1 MASPAAATRSQSL
14 SHFRRILKELHLQYT
29 HPNELTTGKGLRGIN
44 VHANKVWTDALK
56 DSFRKHAT
64 ESDPVKLQ
72 KLQTDGE
79 DLAVYLESQRQH
91 KELVERYNPAF
102 WDEEKGLQVDK
113 TAKMVGFEMPSEFD
127 ESQKDQELVAPPR
140 YTYTNKKDATTTAT
154 TTTSPTTEAVTE
166 PYQELEK
173 PEEPKKRT
181 YMIPKAFG
189 FAEQA
194 EDDLGRPGDRKVK

>member
-1 MASPAAATRSQSL
+1 MASVAAARSQSL

-29 HPNELTTGKGLRGIN
+29 HPNELRTGTGLLGIN

-56 DSFRKHAT
+56 DSFRKNAN

-79 DLAVYLESQRQH
+79 DLAVYLESQRRH

-127 ESQKDQELVAPPR
+127 DSQKDKELVAPPR
-140 YTYTNKKDATTTAT
+140 FSYKDIKLNATVSEKIEAT
-154 TTTSPTTEAVTE
+154 EVVTE
-166 PYQELEK
+166 PYKELEK

-194 EDDLGRPGDRKVK
+194 QDDLGRAGDRKIKE

>member
-1 MASPAAATRSQSL
+1 MASAAATARSQSL

-29 HPNELTTGKGLRGIN
+29 HPNELRTGTGLLGIN

-56 DSFRKHAT
+56 DSFRKNAN

-79 DLAVYLESQRQH
+79 DLAVYLESQRLH

-102 WDEEKGLQVDK
+102 WDEEKGMQVDK
-113 TAKMVGFEMPSEFD
+113 TAKMVGFEMPSEYD
-127 ESQKDQELVAPPR
+127 VSQKDEELVAAPR
-140 YTYTNKKDATTTAT
+140 FTYKEIKLNATVGAGA
-154 TTTSPTTEAVTE
+154 EANETVTE
-166 PYQELEK
+166 PYKELEK
-173 PEEPKKRT
+173 PEKPKKRT

-194 EDDLGRPGDRKVK
+194 EDDLGRAGDRKIKE

>member
-1 MASPAAATRSQSL
+1 MATAAARSQSL
-14 SHFRRILKELHLQYT
+14 SHFRRILKEVHLQYT
-29 HPNELTTGKGLRGIN
+29 HPNELTPGKGLLGIN
-44 VHANKVWTDALK
+44 VHSNKEWTDALK
-56 DSFRKHAT
+56 DSFRRNANET
-64 ESDPVKLQ
+64 DPVKLQ

-79 DLAVYLESQRQH
+79 DLAVYLESQRRH

-127 ESQKDQELVAPPR
+127 ESQKDEELVAAPR
-140 YTYTNKKDATTTAT
+140 FTYTNKDSK
-154 TTTSPTTEAVTE
+154 SPPSTEAAAAETVTE
-166 PYQELEK
+166 PYKELEK

-189 FAEQA
+189 FADQA
-194 EDDLGRPGDRKVK
+194 QDDLGRAGDRKIK

>member
-1 MASPAAATRSQSL
+1 MASAAVTARSQSL
-14 SHFRRILKELHLQYT
+14 SHFRRILRELHLQYT
-29 HPNELTTGKGLRGIN
+29 HPNELRTGTGLLGIN
-44 VHANKVWTDALK
+44 VHSNKVWTEALK
-56 DSFRKHAT
+56 DSFRKNAN

-79 DLAVYLESQRQH
+79 DLALYFESQRRH

-102 WDEEKGLQVDK
+102 WDEEKGLQVGK

-127 ESQKDQELVAPPR
+127 VSQKDEELVAPPR
-140 YTYTNKKDATTTAT
+140 FTYKDIKLNAAVGAGTE
-154 TTTSPTTEAVTE
+154 TTETVTE
-166 PYQELEK
+166 PYKELEK

-194 EDDLGRPGDRKVK
+194 QDDLGRAGDRKIKE